1 MKKTAWEIFKEI
13 SPLYYN
19 YENSNRQNAFFYT
32 KDIENMAIEFANE
45 KTYLFYEGDDIKW
58 EDEFDFD
65 NCHVDEESKSIIF
78 TDKCNNILTVG
89 VNRE

>member
-1 MKKTAWEIFKEI
+1 
-13 SPLYYN
+13 
-19 YENSNRQNAFFYT
+19 
-32 KDIENMAIEFANE
+32 MAIEFANE
-45 KTYLFYEGDDIKW
+45 KTYLFYEGNGIKW

-65 NCHVDEESKSIIF
+65 NCRVNEESKSIIF